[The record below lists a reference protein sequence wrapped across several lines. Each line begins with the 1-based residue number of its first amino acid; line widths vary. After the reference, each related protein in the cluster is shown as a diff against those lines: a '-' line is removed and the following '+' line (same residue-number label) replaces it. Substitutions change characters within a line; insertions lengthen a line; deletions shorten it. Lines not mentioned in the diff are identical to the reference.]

1 VGVFQCMS
9 PAGNRN
15 PYDRFFRKAFGRPDA
30 ARELALNFVPADYC
44 ELISS
49 AQITVEPNRFV
60 DEAIRESQTDLLIRA
75 ARKRN
80 DPSGPGADLL
90 VYVLIE
96 HKSNPDRWVAMQML
110 RYLVRIWEDERQ
122 KNGDGKPLPR
132 VVPVVLYHGT
142 RRWRDTTEFADLVDG
157 TEPGDRHVPHFQ
169 PFFVN
174 LADLTEEQLHGSLR
188 TIIALLFM
196 KYVKHSL
203 LRVGRQMLEVLRRGH
218 EDPESR
224 EIAAFGLRT
233 LAAVK
238 ERAEME
244 HLQTLAREARY
255 HSVEED
261 EVTYAEELLQE
272 GLEKGLEE
280 GREQGAL
287 AERRAVLGRL
297 LSRRFELTQED
308 RSRIESCEDPDA
320 LDAALDEIVVAETK
334 DLVLAKL
341 R

>member
-1 VGVFQCMS
+1 
-9 PAGNRN
+9 
-15 PYDRFFRKAFGRPDA
+15 
-30 ARELALNFVPADYC
+30 
-44 ELISS
+44 
-49 AQITVEPNRFV
+49 
-60 DEAIRESQTDLLIRA
+60 
-75 ARKRN
+75 
-80 DPSGPGADLL
+80 
-90 VYVLIE
+90 
-96 HKSNPDRWVAMQML
+96 
-110 RYLVRIWEDERQ
+110 
-122 KNGDGKPLPR
+122 
-132 VVPVVLYHGT
+132 
-142 RRWRDTTEFADLVDG
+142 
-157 TEPGDRHVPHFQ
+157 
-169 PFFVN
+169 
-174 LADLTEEQLHGSLR
+174 
-188 TIIALLFM
+188 M

-238 ERAEME
+238 EREEME

-255 HSVEED
+255 HRVEED

-272 GLEKGLEE
+272 GLEK

-297 LSRRFELTQED
+297 LSRRFELTPED
-308 RSRIESCEDPDA
+308 RRRIESCEDPDA

-334 DLVLAKL
+334 NAVLAKL

>member
-1 VGVFQCMS
+1 MR

-15 PYDRFFRKAFGRPDA
+15 PYDRFFRKAFGRPEA

-44 ELISS
+44 ELIS
-49 AQITVEPNRFV
+49 AARITVEPDRFV
-60 DEAIRESQTDLLIRA
+60 DETIRESQADLLIRA
-75 ARKRN
+75 ARERD
-80 DPSGPGADLL
+80 DPSVPGSTDLL

-96 HKSNPDRWVAMQML
+96 HKSKPDRWVAMQVL
-110 RYLVRIWEDERQ
+110 RYLVRIWEDERE
-122 KNGDGKPLPR
+122 KNGDLKPLPR
-132 VVPVVLYHGT
+132 VIPVVLYHGT
-142 RRWRDTTEFADLVDG
+142 RLWRDTTEFADLVDG

-169 PFFVN
+169 PLFVN
-174 LADLTEEQLHGSLR
+174 LADLTEAQLHGSLR
-188 TIIALLFM
+188 TITALLFM

-238 ERAEME
+238 EREEME

-255 HSVEED
+255 HRVEED

-272 GLEKGLEE
+272 GLEK

-297 LSRRFELTQED
+297 LSRRFELTPED
-308 RSRIESCEDPDA
+308 RRRIESCEDPDA

-334 DLVLAKL
+334 NAVLAKL